1 MLYQTFHAMTHAI
14 SEINIGRFRSFVF
27 ILFCFYFDFAKG
39 LAKAKCGG
47 V

>member
-14 SEINIGRFRSFVF
+14 SEINIGRLRILF
-27 ILFCFYFDFAKG
+27 LFCFYFDFAKG

>member
-14 SEINIGRFRSFVF
+14 SEINIGRFRVLFLLFVF
-27 ILFCFYFDFAKG
+27 ISIL
-39 LAKAKCGG
+39 LRTSKAKCGG